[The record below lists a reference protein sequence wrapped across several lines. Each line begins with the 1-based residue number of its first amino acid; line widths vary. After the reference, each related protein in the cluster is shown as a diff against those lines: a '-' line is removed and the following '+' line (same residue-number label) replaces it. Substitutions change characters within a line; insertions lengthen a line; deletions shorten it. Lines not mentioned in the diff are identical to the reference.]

1 MGQIPLNYLQANIY
15 LQEQKNPN
23 AAYNLPRGFVLLGEL
38 NIEVLEGAIRSVIHK
53 HFILKSKIIANGGNL
68 FFQQL
73 ESPFWRLLVIDAKQF
88 FNAEQL
94 AIERFKQEEKVP
106 FDLNSWPLF
115 RICLFK
121 INKMKSILL
130 FNFHH
135 IIFDMNS
142 YSLVFSE
149 IEKNYNLK
157 FKNKHILCEQLSSET
172 NKPTSFP
179 DYFPRNGTG
188 VCSYSEKYCN
198 NLRPVNWIGLDSL
211 RAVWNFQGA
220 EVKII
225 VNRDIREKLKYIS
238 GKMKVTLSMTLL
250 ALYVSTLFDYIKDN
264 FLYVFMQVSNREET
278 NSHQRVGLYL
288 NSLICYME
296 RRYNGELF
304 TLLQKVRQIVLQA
317 YDKYH
322 PLMENVI
329 ARKANSVGYTN
340 RPLPQFCFDYYEMT
354 SESNL
359 SLQEILTRPLYV
371 DTFTAKRD
379 LSLSVRND
387 PQSGV
392 TLRFEYSTQILNSA
406 YMKKFID
413 TFLEKINT
421 FTACDF
427 NT

>member
-142 YSLVFSE
+142 YSLVF
-149 IEKNYNLK
+149 
-157 FKNKHILCEQLSSET
+157 
-172 NKPTSFP
+172 
-179 DYFPRNGTG
+179 
-188 VCSYSEKYCN
+188 
-198 NLRPVNWIGLDSL
+198 
-211 RAVWNFQGA
+211 
-220 EVKII
+220 
-225 VNRDIREKLKYIS
+225 
-238 GKMKVTLSMTLL
+238 
-250 ALYVSTLFDYIKDN
+250 
-264 FLYVFMQVSNREET
+264 
-278 NSHQRVGLYL
+278 
-288 NSLICYME
+288 
-296 RRYNGELF
+296 
-304 TLLQKVRQIVLQA
+304 
-317 YDKYH
+317 
-322 PLMENVI
+322 
-329 ARKANSVGYTN
+329 
-340 RPLPQFCFDYYEMT
+340 
-354 SESNL
+354 
-359 SLQEILTRPLYV
+359 
-371 DTFTAKRD
+371 
-379 LSLSVRND
+379 
-387 PQSGV
+387 
-392 TLRFEYSTQILNSA
+392 
-406 YMKKFID
+406 
-413 TFLEKINT
+413 
-421 FTACDF
+421 
-427 NT
+427 